1 MDLTNVWFPP
11 IRSAES
17 KAAGPRRPE
26 VSLKKNAMDVGL
38 NRLCGTRWHNGAACG
53 TPFPRRLRLESS
65 TTGGG
70 WCKLFQLGQLWIRLS
85 TIFSQDNQGDVSVN
99 YGYVSWVLLRGYPRS
114 VHRFASAL
122 SSTGLARD
130 LSLERFEWVL
140 LFLQGVP
147 LAAWNLII
155 SVLKKK
161 WFTDAVLFIIVIS
174 TYIINYKLNVYPR
187 FKYLSSLNFEIE
199 LN

>member
-1 MDLTNVWFPP
+1 MSGLIGCVAHGGIMEP
-11 IRSAES
+11 
-17 KAAGPRRPE
+17 
-26 VSLKKNAMDVGL
+26 LVGL
-38 NRLCGTRWHNGAACG
+38 RL
-53 TPFPRRLRLESS
+53 P
-65 TTGGG
+65 GGCVLSWVCD
-70 WCKLFQLGQLWIRLS
+70 WCKLFQLGQLLIRLS
-85 TIFSQDNQGDVSVN
+85 TIFSQDNQGDISVN
-99 YGYVSWVLLRGYPRS
+99 YGYVFWVLLRGYPRS